1 MVIETDH
8 IKIPFLAFLDAE
20 EGITKLRQNVGKY
33 LAVDYTEQPEKLDP
47 FTARWQNPKSQAIE
61 CSVPRHLLVPGIG
74 FRDSLLWL
82 VSLPLHS

>member
-47 FTARWQNPKSQAIE
+47 FTAR
-61 CSVPRHLLVPGIG
+61 
-74 FRDSLLWL
+74 
-82 VSLPLHS
+82 